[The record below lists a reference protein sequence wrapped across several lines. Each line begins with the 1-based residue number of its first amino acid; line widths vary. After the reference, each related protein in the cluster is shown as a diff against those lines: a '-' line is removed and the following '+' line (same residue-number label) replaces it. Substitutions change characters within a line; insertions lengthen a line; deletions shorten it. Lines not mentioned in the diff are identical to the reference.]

1 MDCPRCGNDR
11 FGGTTGDMC
20 ACGYMLHTSG
30 SYSFDCGA
38 ITIFV
43 YPQQNRSVIVLHTS
57 SIGTS
62 SSQAKRPSID
72 LPGNIIPASFND
84 SDYLD
89 KLILLA

>member
-30 SYSFDCGA
+30 IYSFDCGA

-43 YPQQNRSVIVLHTS
+43 YPQQNRSVIAF
-57 SIGTS
+57 